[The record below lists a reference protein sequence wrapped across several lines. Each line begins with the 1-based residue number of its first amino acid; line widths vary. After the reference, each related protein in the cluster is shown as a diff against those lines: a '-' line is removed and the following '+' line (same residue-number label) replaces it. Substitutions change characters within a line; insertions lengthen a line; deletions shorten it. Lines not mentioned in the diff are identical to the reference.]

1 MDIYVG
7 SFIKDEVLDKETFV
21 YAKILIGNTQR
32 RNSGFF
38 LPLSDR
44 SRNSECLSATTM
56 VFGGLWRSILAYINR
71 YLVNKRIF
79 IRNIQKK

>member
-1 MDIYVG
+1 MYIC
-7 SFIKDEVLDKETFV
+7 SSIKEEVLDKETFA
-21 YAKILIGNTQR
+21 YAKTLIGNTQR

-44 SRNSECLSATTM
+44 RRNSEYLSATTM
-56 VFGGLWRSILAYINR
+56 VFGGLWRFILAHINR

-79 IRNIQKK
+79 I

>member
-1 MDIYVG
+1 VYIG
-7 SFIKDEVLDKETFV
+7 SSIKEEVLDKETFA

-38 LPLSDR
+38 LPLIVR

-56 VFGGLWRSILAYINR
+56 VFGGLWRSVLAHIDR
-71 YLVNKRIF
+71 YLLNKRI
-79 IRNIQKK
+79 II